1 MGAYERG
8 PITQKGTGGGHARV
22 DESWGGMLDGT
33 TCNSIHPNFIK
44 VCAIPLADD
53 PKGAGKI
60 HNKGCLMPK
69 IFVKFQ
75 PLLGGH
81 SGAKIT
87 NYEDL
92 NQKQIDPI
100 RFQEL
105 VEQYYSTNDPDLRQ
119 NIASDL
125 FKEFGAL
132 VWA

>member
-1 MGAYERG
+1 
-8 PITQKGTGGGHARV
+8 
-22 DESWGGMLDGT
+22 
-33 TCNSIHPNFIK
+33 
-44 VCAIPLADD
+44 
-53 PKGAGKI
+53 
-60 HNKGCLMPK
+60 MPK

-105 VEQYYSTNDPDLRQ
+105 VEQYNNMNQDKNETLTFL
-119 NIASDL
+119 I
-125 FKEFGAL
+125 FFGKAH
-132 VWA
+132 AHAHAP